1 MTQARKKSRRSRTH
15 RVFIDDA
22 QSRTFSLDSADR
34 RDGILNHIFA
44 GGMRIET
51 RISREA
57 LLARR
62 RRARV
67 WRVIAVLAIAWIA
80 FQFINP

>member
-1 MTQARKKSRRSRTH
+1 MTPRKKTRRTH

-22 QSRTFSLDSADR
+22 QSRTFSLDSTDR
-34 RDGILNHIFA
+34 RGGILNHIFD

-67 WRVIAVLAIAWIA
+67 WRAIAALALVWFL
-80 FQFINP
+80 FQFITP

>member
-1 MTQARKKSRRSRTH
+1 MTQARKKTRRSRTH
-15 RVFIDDA
+15 RVFMDDA
-22 QSRTFSLDSADR
+22 QSRVFSLESTDR
-34 RDGILNHIFA
+34 RGGILNHIFD

-67 WRVIAVLAIAWIA
+67 WRVLATLAAAWI
-80 FQFINP
+80 FFHFFNP